1 MVFKIEIT
9 DEHTKMFGKK
19 NDLLIG
25 LSLYII
31 ALRKSGISTVE
42 ILGSIVT
49 GLEKDINQEDNSEAK
64 TFEFKKTNKRKM
76 DKFIKDNLKDLFD
89 WQAGLRHK
97 F

>member
-1 MVFKIEIT
+1 MEFKVEIT
-9 DEHTKMFGKK
+9 DKHTEMFGKK

-49 GLEKDINQEDNSEAK
+49 GIEEDINQEDNSKAK
-64 TFEFKKTNKRKM
+64 TFEFKKTNKREM

-89 WQAGLRHK
+89 
-97 F
+97 

>member
-9 DEHTKMFGKK
+9 DEHTKMFGKGD
-19 NDLLIG
+19 DLLIG

-31 ALRKSGISTVE
+31 SLRKSGISTVE

-49 GLEKDINQEDNSEAK
+49 GLEEDINQEDNSKIK

-89 WQAGLRHK
+89 
-97 F
+97 